1 MKKTIAVSLCSLLLT
16 INFAAYG
23 QAVVELRGT
32 VIDETNAYIAAA
44 PLTLQ
49 SENGQ
54 KYTTVADDHGRYR
67 FAVKPGAYTLTVEV
81 EGFARFNQ
89 EIDLTT
95 KPSGPIDVKLKV
107 MIAEKVEVKDDSAG
121 ISTDPD
127 RNLSAITLTE
137 KDLQA
142 LPDDPDELLQTLKQM
157 AGAAGGADDAA
168 VYVGGFR
175 ERGQLPPK
183 EAILRININQ
193 NPYSAEF
200 SERGDARIEIIT
212 KPGADTFHGGFNF
225 SFNDESLNAR
235 DAFAT
240 FRAPFQYRNYGGYF
254 SGPIIRNRWG
264 FFFDMRRNEIDGNDY
279 VNAIVIDPATF
290 QPTPFA
296 ATVLTPQRR
305 TNFSIR
311 TDYLATKQHTIGI
324 QFRHSESETQRGG
337 GGGFSLPERG
347 FNSTSSEN
355 TLRLSLTT
363 IASE

>member
-67 FAVKPGAYTLTVEV
+67 FAVKPGVYTLTVEV

-95 KPSGPIDVKLKV
+95 KPSGPFDVKLKV

-137 KDLQA
+137 KDLES
-142 LPDDPDELLQTLKQM
+142 LPDDPDDLLSTLKQM
-157 AGAAGGADDAA
+157 AGAAGGNDDAM
-168 VYVGGFR
+168 VYVDGFH
-175 ERGQLPPK
+175 ERGQIPPK
-183 EAILRININQ
+183 EAILRISINQ
-193 NPYSAEF
+193 NPFAAEYQ
-200 SERGDARIEIIT
+200 EPGAARIEVIT
-212 KPGADTFHGGFNF
+212 KPGADTYHGSFRFNF
-225 SFNDESLNAR
+225 GDDALNAR
-235 DAFAT
+235 NAF
-240 FRAPFQYRNYGGYF
+240 Y
-254 SGPIIRNRWG
+254 
-264 FFFDMRRNEIDGNDY
+264 
-279 VNAIVIDPATF
+279 
-290 QPTPFA
+290 
-296 ATVLTPQRR
+296 
-305 TNFSIR
+305 
-311 TDYLATKQHTIGI
+311 
-324 QFRHSESETQRGG
+324 
-337 GGGFSLPERG
+337 
-347 FNSTSSEN
+347 
-355 TLRLSLTT
+355 
-363 IASE
+363 